1 MSTAA
6 PIDEQ
11 VTSAA
16 SQPAS
21 KVEPTSRIT
30 CRIVAFSSRPAAI
43 VFLIVLSSTKWR
55 MRTSGMTRAAISL
68 NTAASIG
75 ELWISPSVGT
85 GRVLPGSNLEVVAS
99 GTDLEADE
107 IADAGEVADI
117 EMLVD
122 RPAALA
128 PGARRQFDF
137 SDRVGGDRERQG
149 RSEERRV
156 EKECVSTCSSRWWP

>member
-1 MSTAA
+1 
-6 PIDEQ
+6 
-11 VTSAA
+11 
-16 SQPAS
+16 
-21 KVEPTSRIT
+21 
-30 CRIVAFSSRPAAI
+30 
-43 VFLIVLSSTKWR
+43 
-55 MRTSGMTRAAISL
+55 MRTSCMTRAAISL

-117 EMLVD
+117 GMLVD

-137 SDRVGGDRERQG
+137 SDRVGG

-156 EKECVSTCSSRWWP
+156 GKAWVGTGRSGW

>member
-1 MSTAA
+1 
-6 PIDEQ
+6 
-11 VTSAA
+11 
-16 SQPAS
+16 
-21 KVEPTSRIT
+21 
-30 CRIVAFSSRPAAI
+30 
-43 VFLIVLSSTKWR
+43 
-55 MRTSGMTRAAISL
+55 MRTSCMTRAAISL

-85 GRVLPGSNLEVVAS
+85 GRVLPGPNLEVVAS

-117 EMLVD
+117 GMPVD

-137 SDRVGGDRERQG
+137 SDRVGGDRERQVRPPAG
-149 RSEERRV
+149 IAIGPGPSGADAR
-156 EKECVSTCSSRWWP
+156 CVLHRPLADLGHPARP